1 MPDTIIMPYRVK
13 VRGASE
19 AGVKRYTYRL
29 GGNSCLAGDVMGDYS
44 FDKPLQIGDRVIF
57 EDQMHYTMV
66 KATTFN
72 GIPLPSLYILKRDNS
87 LEVVREFEY
96 EDFRDRL
103 S

>member
-1 MPDTIIMPYRVK
+1 MPDTIIMPYRAE

-19 AGVKRYTYRL
+19 AGLKRYGYRL
-29 GGNSCLAGDVMGDYS
+29 SGNSCLAGDVMGDYS
-44 FDKPLQIGDRVIF
+44 FDVPLEIGDRVIF

-72 GIPLPSLYILKRDNS
+72 GIKLPSIYRLKLDNS
-87 LEVVREFEY
+87 VELLREFGY

>member
-1 MPDTIIMPYRVK
+1 MPDTIIMPYRAE

-19 AGVKRYTYRL
+19 VSVKKYRYRL
-29 GGNSCLAGDVMGDYS
+29 SGNSCLAGDVMGDYS
-44 FDKPLQIGDRVIF
+44 FDEPLEVGDRVIF

-72 GIPLPSLYILKRDNS
+72 GVKLPSICILKRDNS
-87 LEVVREFEY
+87 LEIIREFGY
-96 EDFRDRL
+96 EEFRDRL